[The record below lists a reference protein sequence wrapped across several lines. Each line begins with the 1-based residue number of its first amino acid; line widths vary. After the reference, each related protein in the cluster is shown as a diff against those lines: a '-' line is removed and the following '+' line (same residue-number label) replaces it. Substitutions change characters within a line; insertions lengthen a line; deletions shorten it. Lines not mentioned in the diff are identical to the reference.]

1 MCAEEN
7 ALNNQTEP
15 DLAVTSKTFVPPPTS
30 PVQPSPHETRST
42 KSPEM
47 TSGNQNAPTLK
58 FTVIMGHV

>member
-7 ALNNQTEP
+7 ALNNQTEL
-15 DLAVTSKTFVPPPTS
+15 DLTVTSKTFVPPPTS
-30 PVQPSPHETRST
+30 PVQPSPLETRST

-47 TSGNQNAPTLK
+47 TASNQNASTLK